1 MKKFNNKGF
10 TLVEIIAVVAVM
22 GVLSGTAVVGVS
34 SSIKKSHDEY
44 CTSIVDMMTLA
55 GRDYFQDNRS
65 KLPLSIE
72 KEESVSL
79 KDLIDQKYIDPIKD
93 YDDNDCPI
101 DEDNKV
107 KVQKQFGND
116 YYYTTYLKCNKCST
130 SNTNP
135 ENISTPN
142 ITFSPSGGNY
152 TNKDVNVTVDITDD
166 KNDITSY
173 EYEIQKK
180 QDNDSYT
187 SIKKVTKGNVNDKN
201 VTFNVKLNSKG
212 TYKVKVTAFNSV
224 FQRAEKTGGPYTL
237 NYTLNCNKQLTI
249 SANVDNKNIQEK
261 TWYNGAMTFVVSAKG
276 AIDRYDVY
284 VDGKKINSNFLTK
297 STTTYT
303 KGNDQTAKHEVK
315 AIAYDDQG
323 NSCTQSAEYWQD
335 NIAPTCS
342 SNDSSD
348 KWYNKYVNLPITCT
362 DNESGCKNNNT
373 TFEVTQEGTYTKN
386 INVSDKAGNVGHCSV
401 TINVDKTPPTCSVSL
416 SGIRGNNGY
425 YLGDVTAILTK
436 SDSLSG
442 VAASGISDSNNAIY
456 NEKTSI
462 TFNSNSENNLFAYGY
477 VKDKAGNVGV
487 CKNANAFHIDKTKPE
502 CSLKISDTK
511 MGSNSWYTENV
522 KIYYKKV
529 NDVGSGIS
537 SCSGNSKCSGL
548 ITKYTNDTKSH
559 TYTATVT
566 DNAGNRGTCSITFKK
581 DSTDPTIS
589 FNQNKTGKITG
600 LDGKKH
606 SVSINK
612 YGDCDKECYSKDTLG
627 RRNSYYLQQKEKSAK
642 NGNYVCFNVV
652 TTSPN
657 GKYTCINKEYTCG
670 SLSIDRSDQTS
681 GLDTFKEALI
691 GSSGDVILNVEGKD
705 SGYKAVDNFVYT
717 AIDKAGNSSQFYI
730 SYLSTHHLRHTKT
743 NATDGVRMTDFTNN
757 YKCTNSG
764 WAHK

>member
-249 SANVDNKNIQEK
+249 SAKVDNKNIQEK
-261 TWYNGAMTFVVSAKG
+261 TWYNGVMTFVVSAKG

-284 VDGKKINSNFLTK
+284 VDGKKMNSNFLTK

-348 KWYNKYVNLPITCT
+348 KWYNKNVNLPITCT
-362 DNESGCKNNNT
+362 DNESGCKDT
-373 TFEVTQEGTYTKN
+373 STKFEVNQEGTYTKN

-416 SGIRGNNGY
+416 SGTPGNNGY
-425 YLGDVTAILTK
+425 YLSGVTA
-436 SDSLSG
+436 SLAVQDDRSG
-442 VAASGISDSNNAIY
+442 VIGYDISGINDATYNGQSSIY
-456 NEKTSI
+456 FANT
-462 TFNSNSENNLFAYGY
+462 NSVGLLAYGH
-477 VKDKAGNVGV
+477 VKDKAGNVGI
-487 CKNANAFHIDKTKPE
+487 CKSSAINIDLYDPT
-502 CSLKISDTK
+502 CSLKISGKKGKND
-511 MGSNSWYTENV
+511 WYTSNV
-522 KIYYKKV
+522 EIDYKSV
-529 NDVGSGIS
+529 NEVGSGIS
-537 SCSGNSKCSGL
+537 SCSGNSKCSGK
-548 ITKYTNDTKSH
+548 ITTYKDDTSNY

-566 DNAGNRGTCSITFKK
+566 DKAGRSGTCSISFKK
-581 DSTDPTIS
+581 DSTPPTIS

-612 YGDCDKECYSKDTLG
+612 YGDCDKDCYSKDTLG

-642 NGNYVCFNVV
+642 NGAYVCFNVV

-681 GLDTFKEALI
+681 GIDSFTEALI

-730 SYLSTHHLRHTKT
+730 SYLSTHHLRHTTT